1 MEFIPIKI
9 SQQGQHPHS
18 ELSFKSDCTE
28 IKHIAIDRWYGQI
41 TTIQTYC
48 SQDVSKEQNLIFPT
62 KIIKFFKLL
71 SSSEF
76 GRRFWF
82 DDCSRGT
89 FNEAG
94 IDTNY
99 DADVGDIFSGDSK
112 SDFMRYIYRDMVLPF
127 KKLEKENKH
136 LREQLESKDQ
146 EIERKDQELAQMKKQ
161 LESKDQELKEKD
173 QEASTLISDILLMDQ
188 ELKEKDREL
197 ERKDQELA
205 QMKEQLESKDQ
216 EMEQQLK
223 ELQENLK
230 TKDQELQTGLLTAST
245 LKYVIEVNCDKLE
258 EKDQKLKNIQE
269 ELENIQE
276 ELDTTYQELKELQEI
291 LETTDQELETKDQE
305 LETRGMLLK
314 TLTEEI
320 EKVEKK
326 NQALE
331 HLNHR
336 LICETSS
343 FVKKNSYFN
352 FSPEM

>member
-1 MEFIPIKI
+1 MLFIKNITNTELKTMEFIVIQTFQYG
-9 SQQGQHPHS
+9 SQGPS
-18 ELSFKSDCTE
+18 PLGEISFKSDCTE
-28 IKHIAIDRWYGQI
+28 NERISKDRWNGEI
-41 TTIQTYC
+41 TNLQTYC
-48 SQDVSKEQNLIFPT
+48 PQDVSKEQNLIFPT
-62 KIIKFFKLL
+62 KFIKFFKLL

-82 DDCSRGT
+82 DDCSRGN

-99 DADVGDIFSGDSK
+99 DADVGDIFSGNSQ
-112 SDFMRYIYRDMVLPF
+112 SVFMRYIYRDMVVPF
-127 KKLEKENKH
+127 TKLEKENKH

-146 EIERKDQELAQMKKQ
+146 ELEEMKEQLQRKDQELK
-161 LESKDQELKEKD
+161 
-173 QEASTLISDILLMDQ
+173 
-188 ELKEKDREL
+188 
-197 ERKDQELA
+197 
-205 QMKEQLESKDQ
+205 
-216 EMEQQLK
+216 
-223 ELQENLK
+223 
-230 TKDQELQTGLLTAST
+230 TGLLTAST

-258 EKDQKLKNIQE
+258 EKDQKLKNIQG
-269 ELENIQE
+269 ELGNIQE

-291 LETTDQELETKDQE
+291 LETKDQELENTRQELENTRQELETKDQELENTRQE

-326 NQALE
+326 NQELE